1 MREVEIVCIRCPV
14 ACRVKL
20 TVNDKNEIIKV
31 VGNECPLGEKY
42 AEGEFKSPTRI
53 LTATVVTGSSFHP
66 LLPVRTNKPIPK
78 NMLKRCMIFL
88 SKIRVNP
95 PIEIGQVIIPNILD
109 TGADLVSTTQVMK
122 RL

>member
-1 MREVEIVCIRCPV
+1 MREVEIICIRCPV

-53 LTATVVTGSSFHP
+53 LTATVVTKSSSQP
-66 LLPVRTNKPIPK
+66 LLPVRTDKPIPK
-78 NMLKRCMIFL
+78 SMLKKCMIFL
-88 SKIRVNP
+88 SKIRVKP
-95 PIEIGQVIIPNILD
+95 PIKMGQVIIPNILGTD
-109 TGADLVSTTQVMK
+109 ANVVSTDEFFT
-122 RL
+122 